1 MEIAVNALLQTSSHF
16 RPASRLSSI
25 GVSEI
30 LKITGL
36 ATDLKR
42 QGKDVIILG
51 TGEPDF
57 DTPAH
62 IKDAA
67 ARAMRAGSTKYT
79 ALDGTPELK
88 SAIRAKFRRDNGLEF
103 AQDEITVSS
112 GAKQVLYNAMMASL
126 DPGDEVIIPAPFW
139 VSYADI
145 VLIAGGKPVLV
156 PCSEANGFR
165 LSAGDLEAAISPRT
179 RWVMLNSPSNPTG
192 AAYGE
197 ADYRPLLDV
206 LLRHPHVWLI
216 VDDIYEHIVYDDF
229 RFVTPAAIE
238 PGLRHRILTVNGVSK
253 AYAMTGWR
261 IGYAGGPSA
270 LIRAMAIVQSQSTSC
285 ASSISQAAAVEALN
299 GPQDIVRDHCRSFQA
314 RRDLVVSALNG
325 ISGITCRVPEGA
337 FYTFASCA
345 GLIGKKTPDDG
356 IIESDT
362 AFAEY
367 LLRAVGVAVVPGS
380 AFGLA
385 PYFRI
390 SYATSTAELE
400 EACRRIAAAS
410 GQLF

>member
-1 MEIAVNALLQTSSHF
+1 M
-16 RPASRLSSI
+16 
-25 GVSEI
+25 
-30 LKITGL
+30 
-36 ATDLKR
+36 
-42 QGKDVIILG
+42 
-51 TGEPDF
+51 
-57 DTPAH
+57 
-62 IKDAA
+62 
-67 ARAMRAGSTKYT
+67 
-79 ALDGTPELK
+79 
-88 SAIRAKFRRDNGLEF
+88 
-103 AQDEITVSS
+103 
-112 GAKQVLYNAMMASL
+112 
-126 DPGDEVIIPAPFW
+126 
-139 VSYADI
+139 
-145 VLIAGGKPVLV
+145 
-156 PCSEANGFR
+156 
-165 LSAGDLEAAISPRT
+165 
-179 RWVMLNSPSNPTG
+179 
-192 AAYGE
+192 
-197 ADYRPLLDV
+197 

-238 PGLRHRILTVNGVSK
+238 PRLRHRILTVNGVSK

-270 LIRAMAIVQSQSTSC
+270 LIGAMAIVQSQSTSC

-299 GPQDIVRDHCRSFQA
+299 GPQDIVRDHCRSFQT

-345 GLIGKKTPDDG
+345 GLIGKKKPDDG

-410 GQLF
+410 GRLF

>member
-1 MEIAVNALLQTSSHF
+1 MAKLT
-16 RPASRLSSI
+16 I
-25 GVSEI
+25 G
-30 LKITGL
+30 
-36 ATDLKR
+36 
-42 QGKDVIILG
+42 
-51 TGEPDF
+51 
-57 DTPAH
+57 H
-62 IKDAA
+62 C
-67 ARAMRAGSTKYT
+67 STCY
-79 ALDGTPELK
+79 
-88 SAIRAKFRRDNGLEF
+88 S
-103 AQDEITVSS
+103 
-112 GAKQVLYNAMMASL
+112 
-126 DPGDEVIIPAPFW
+126 
-139 VSYADI
+139 
-145 VLIAGGKPVLV
+145 
-156 PCSEANGFR
+156 
-165 LSAGDLEAAISPRT
+165 
-179 RWVMLNSPSNPTG
+179 
-192 AAYGE
+192 
-197 ADYRPLLDV
+197 
-206 LLRHPHVWLI
+206 RHPHVWLI

>member
-67 ARAMRAGSTKYT
+67 ARAMYAGSTKYT

-238 PGLRHRILTVNGVSK
+238 PGLQSPHADGQRC
-253 AYAMTGWR
+253 
-261 IGYAGGPSA
+261 
-270 LIRAMAIVQSQSTSC
+270 VQSLCDDRLAHWLRGRAKRADSSHGYCPEPIDVLRIIGQPGGSC
-285 ASSISQAAAVEALN
+285 GS
-299 GPQDIVRDHCRSFQA
+299 PQRSAGHRARPLSVVSGAPRSCRFRIEWDQRYYLPRA
-314 RRDLVVSALNG
+314 RRGVLHLRQL
-325 ISGITCRVPEGA
+325 C
-337 FYTFASCA
+337 
-345 GLIGKKTPDDG
+345 GLG
-356 IIESDT
+356 S
-362 AFAEY
+362 
-367 LLRAVGVAVVPGS
+367 LL
-380 AFGLA
+380 
-385 PYFRI
+385 
-390 SYATSTAELE
+390 
-400 EACRRIAAAS
+400 
-410 GQLF
+410 